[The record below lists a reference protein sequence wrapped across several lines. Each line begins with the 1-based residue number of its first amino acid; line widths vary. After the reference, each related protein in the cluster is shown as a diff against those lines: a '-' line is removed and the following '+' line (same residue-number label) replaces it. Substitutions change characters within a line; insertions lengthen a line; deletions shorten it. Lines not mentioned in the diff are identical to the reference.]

1 MNYQELNDLELTLLV
16 QYAERELRE
25 AINEEEITK
34 ARLDEMMK
42 VAEAVFWA
50 TFATAEARTEART
63 EAMADVVSARKRL
76 DDAMVVTN
84 MANTAAE
91 DARLLESSVLRWP
104 GAADRNAELKQK
116 VVENLVT
123 IHTHKMMAMGITS
136 GMTSGNAHT
145 AVNGTGKLIK
155 RRTRKNSKKTNRRK
169 KGNKK
174 KKNRNLFSRKR
185 NNILAGGARAT

>member
-1 MNYQELNDLELTLLV
+1 MNYQELNDLEPTQLV

-34 ARLDEMMK
+34 ARLDEMVK
-42 VAEAVFWA
+42 VADAVFWA
-50 TFATAEARTEART
+50 GFATAEARA

-91 DARLLESSVLRWP
+91 DVRLLESSVLRWP

-116 VVENLVT
+116 VVENLVA

-155 RRTRKNSKKTNRRK
+155 RRTRKNSKKTN
-169 KGNKK
+169 
-174 KKNRNLFSRKR
+174 LFS
-185 NNILAGGARAT
+185 